1 MNTKLIVPIM
11 ISVLLCCSIS
21 AWGQDVNERKIKRII
36 RKIERQQEKL
46 RELQGHEIEAF
57 NIVVPRV
64 DPVRP
69 EGINEDVM
77 IIRKKAFEE
86 QKKAMEQQQQE
97 MKEQVMI
104 MKEDNLKKLQE
115 LKELGKLKEL
125 EELGEL
131 EEIPELNEEKL
142 KEIQEE
148 MKVWKDDS
156 GKIFYYKSPEFKFKG
171 VEPFVWKSPEVMIDV
186 PEFKAG
192 VYNWFSDQDALCVEK
207 TLDGESLT
215 ADFSYEVKPG
225 ATGISLSVNGSMEA
239 GSVVITVKKPDGT
252 VFNTYNLSPLA
263 NVHWNQILKFED
275 QEEAAFVGKW
285 TLTIAADGAKG
296 KYQVRINDR

>member
-1 MNTKLIVPIM
+1 M
-11 ISVLLCCSIS
+11 
-21 AWGQDVNERKIKRII
+21 NERKIKRII

-57 NIVVPRV
+57 NIVVPWV

-104 MKEDNLKKLQE
+104 MKEDHLKKLQE

-171 VEPFVWKSPEVMIDV
+171 VEPFVWKT

-192 VYNWFSDQDALCVEK
+192 VDNWFSDQDALYVEK

-215 ADFSYEVKPG
+215 ADFSYEVRPG

-263 NVHWNQILKFED
+263 NVRWNQTLKFED

-285 TLTIAADGAKG
+285 TLTIAAEGAKG
-296 KYQVRINDR
+296 NYQVRVNDR